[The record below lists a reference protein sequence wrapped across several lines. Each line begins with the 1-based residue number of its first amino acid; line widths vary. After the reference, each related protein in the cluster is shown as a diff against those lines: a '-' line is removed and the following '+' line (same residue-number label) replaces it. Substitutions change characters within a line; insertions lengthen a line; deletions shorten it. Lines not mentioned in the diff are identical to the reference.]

1 VYKLATHLRDTA
13 AAGDPTLFDQLGG
26 STVLLGMAVAAISA
40 ALTVRWLVEF
50 LNRHG
55 LAVFG
60 WYRIGLALVLGGL
73 MALGVVDLG

>member
-1 VYKLATHLRDTA
+1 
-13 AAGDPTLFDQLGG
+13 
-26 STVLLGMAVAAISA
+26 MAVAAVSA